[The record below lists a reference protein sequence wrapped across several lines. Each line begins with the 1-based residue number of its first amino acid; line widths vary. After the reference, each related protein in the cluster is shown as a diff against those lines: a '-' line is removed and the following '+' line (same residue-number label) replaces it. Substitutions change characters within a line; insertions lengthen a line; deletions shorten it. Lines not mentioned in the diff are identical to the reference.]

1 MRFASP
7 RLAGRGKHARRVEVM
22 APKNRPKQPPAKPLA
37 SPYVPRYV
45 SPKEKAETRVR
56 WRRFFYWAAVVLPV
70 LLTLMLFGYSDQA
83 PAALRAATENFD
95 AMFGYPV
102 LRLIALIAS

>member
-1 MRFASP
+1 
-7 RLAGRGKHARRVEVM
+7 M

-37 SPYVPRYV
+37 NPFTPRYV
-45 SPKEKAETRVR
+45 SPKEKAETRAR
-56 WRRFFYWAAVVLPV
+56 WRWFLYGVAVALPV

-83 PAALRAATENFD
+83 PAALRAATENLD
-95 AMFGYPV
+95 AVFGYPV